1 MIKNIKG
8 YKVIAPKEFFA
19 KIKEVV
25 NISFDRDTKG
35 SEWWFENA
43 MYEVTYKKGDTIKFD
58 KMLTY

>member
-8 YKVIAPKEFFA
+8 YKVIAPKEFF
-19 KIKEVV
+19 KSIKEVI
-25 NISFDRDTKG
+25 NISFDRETKD

-43 MYEVTYKKGDTIKFD
+43 MYQVTYKKGNSIKFE